1 MTFDHPAHWKCESCG
16 LPGVRLMSDS
26 NQAYYKCVP
35 CNRSLGVCP
44 CVTPGARTT
53 GTCPC
58 GEESDADMSDS
69 EGIPLSKQMSNG
81 HNPDAGFDVDWESNC
96 KPGFMVSRFKATGEE
111 ILPFAWFW
119 ECFCCCLFKRI
130 LIPISIYASS
140 VMHTRF
146 SCLLEWKVTISITII
161 WTIWSM
167 TINFDFNSEFVIS
180 CCRVNRFTY

>member
-35 CNRSLGVCP
+35 CNRSLGMCP

-111 ILPFAWFW
+111 ILPFA
-119 ECFCCCLFKRI
+119 
-130 LIPISIYASS
+130 
-140 VMHTRF
+140 
-146 SCLLEWKVTISITII
+146 
-161 WTIWSM
+161 
-167 TINFDFNSEFVIS
+167 
-180 CCRVNRFTY
+180 